1 MESWHQGQAAERL
14 AAGYL
19 GMQDR
24 KRLQHQRR
32 EAVDLIVCIL
42 RSTFDDVQASK
53 YTRAVRAKV
62 RALRAEKAALRT
74 EGYDWR
80 SAMSFAAEWAEP
92 KPAQPG
98 EEPRLQL
105 VGRGAGGAEGT
116 RREKLARLL
125 NGDARRLA
133 PSRAPRDARRRDRG
147 ASSAA
152 SSEADAAGSHSGSE
166 SDGDAIAAARPRAR
180 RGGIAPRDVL
190 REARG
195 SLL

>member
-1 MESWHQGQAAERL
+1 MPRRSSSGFPEDAAARAATLDRRGRPEDPAPEAPAGPFSRGVPTFGSPASSSSESTTARPRRRVDDVG
-14 AAGYL
+14 AGAVA
-19 GMQDR
+19 G
-24 KRLQHQRR
+24 RR
-32 EAVDLIVCIL
+32 EPAD
-42 RSTFDDVQASK
+42 A
-53 YTRAVRAKV
+53 RAVA
-62 RALRAEKAALRT
+62 
-74 EGYDWR
+74 
-80 SAMSFAAEWAEP
+80 
-92 KPAQPG
+92 
-98 EEPRLQL
+98 
-105 VGRGAGGAEGT
+105 
-116 RREKLARLL
+116 LARAPRDARGVASEGSSVSDSEDQV
-125 NGDARRLA
+125 GDARRLA